1 MAQKNILQ
9 YLILGLLNQSPK
21 TGYDLKRVFE
31 DDIGEFWQAQH
42 SQIYPEL
49 KRLEQADRITHV
61 ELIAG
66 TKLKKKQYSIT
77 ADGIAFFDEWRYSPT
92 SEIIA
97 SKDEFILK
105 LYFIDSKNDA
115 HLDAMFTEQK
125 TLHQAKLDHLL
136 DRRQTLFSQ
145 QAAVDAHY
153 GHYLILEHAINREQ
167 DYLNWLTTT
176 RP

>member
-66 TKLKKKQYSIT
+66 KKLKKKQYSIT
-77 ADGIAFFDEWRYSPT
+77 ASGIDFFDEWRYSPT
-92 SEIIA
+92 SEILA

-105 LYFIDSKNDA
+105 LYFIESKKDN
-115 HLDAMFTEQK
+115 HLDAMFAEQ
-125 TLHQAKLDHLL
+125 TSLHQAKLNHLL
-136 DRRQTLFSQ
+136 ARRQTLFSQ
-145 QAAVDAHY
+145 STEIDNHY

-167 DYLNWLTTT
+167 DYLNWLTLAQ
-176 RP
+176 P